1 VDQGARIAQGFLESS
16 NVNTVTELIANIEGQ
31 RQFEMSVKFIKTAK
45 ELDERTSQLMR
56 MPSG

>member
-1 VDQGARIAQGFLESS
+1 VRIAHGYLESS
-16 NVNTVTELIANIEGQ
+16 NVNTVSELIANIEGQ

-45 ELDERTSQLMR
+45 ELDEKTSQLMR